1 MEYLILSNCK
11 IIYICI
17 YTAFILVTNAL
28 YSL

>member
-17 YTAFILVTNAL
+17 YTTFILVTN
-28 YSL
+28 YSLF